1 MWRSFANLQAFKA
14 TCRPWYARPGD
25 PAGYPVIKVTFRY
38 LKPHRRTEGSRDVY
52 LVLYHLPFC
61 LAFGGH
67 LGVEGDF
74 HRVAVVTV
82 LSKYRDVSPL
92 DRALPAFLA

>member
-1 MWRSFANLQAFKA
+1 MYVAHFANLQTFKA
-14 TCRPWYARPGD
+14 TCRPRDAPLGD
-25 PAGYPVIKVTFRY
+25 HAGYLVIKVTFRY

-74 HRVAVVTV
+74 HRIAGVLV
-82 LSKYRDVSPL
+82 LSKHRDVSPL
-92 DRALPAFLA
+92 DRALQPF